1 MPAEVIS
8 LDQQR
13 AAREARNVRRLRRMI
28 GNCQRGIKEECGLTN
43 PEECAV
49 HGPLVRP
56 DAS

>member
-28 GNCQRGIKEECGLTN
+28 GN
-43 PEECAV
+43 
-49 HGPLVRP
+49 
-56 DAS
+56 ASAASRKNAA